1 MSLSTPSAGH
11 CPRCGSALDPAAPQN
26 PCPRCLFSAA
36 MAPTQPGG
44 AAQPTSETLSPA
56 ALAPHFPQLEILEC
70 LGRGG
75 MGVVYKARQKALGRI
90 VALKILAPERSTDP
104 GFAERFTAEARM
116 LASLNHPNIVTIHDF
131 GESGGFYHLVME
143 YVDGVNLRQ
152 AMTAGRFTPEQALA
166 IVPPVCE
173 ALQYAH
179 DHGVVHRDIKPEN
192 LLLDQQGRVK
202 VADFGIAKLLGSA
215 TAGGP
220 DAAAAGKVPADAPP
234 AGAGAGGPETLGASA
249 AGTPQYMAPEQRAR
263 GAVDHRADIYSL
275 GVVLYELLTGTLP
288 GHSLKDA
295 SRRIQVDV
303 RLDEVVLRALAVAPE
318 LRFPTATEFRTR
330 VEALTAPATPAP
342 VQAPPIQTHV
352 SQLYRSL
359 VRWALAYQWMVAG
372 ILTLAGI
379 NEAVRAWMGGSEG
392 NYTGW
397 AVFSI
402 VFITLFAKPPLAKLK
417 ADQWLGAL
425 ETGGRRALNQQA
437 ALFFPL
443 LAGVAWMATHPVF
456 GLDPSIRL
464 SLALAHFAV
473 AGFPLV
479 LLMQAS
485 NPKPSPLRVGR
496 QIRDFTLPV
505 VLLISVTVASIGDGL
520 LESLANRLANKFDKT
535 PVVPGTWPPV
545 APSPVLGP
553 PVASRPGLD
562 RATPGL
568 QILPAHS
575 LVEGSVPPA
584 FKEII
589 FDGVTNIT
597 SSLDPYCTS
606 RTPFRPGE
614 SLEVWTKRSDGQRE
628 SKQEQPSNF
637 LDGERHRQFLGM
649 FFILPENFE
658 GFGPALTEELRFRL
672 AGRTL
677 RLPEGQ
683 PLTLFG
689 LTNADGSWCAG
700 GLTFRRTLPEGR
712 EPAVAAVR
720 LTNQRPLGNA
730 SITADWSASV
740 PRGHAL
746 ALRSGGSEGQKAN
759 ITWNESGGRESI
771 SFRCHWFWM
780 QRSVHP
786 GSGFDDALA
795 LKQLESLAAAGP
807 LLVTNGHPRTL
818 FAVTNALGESY
829 SLAIELL
836 SAKDTDP

>member
-1 MSLSTPSAGH
+1 
-11 CPRCGSALDPAAPQN
+11 
-26 PCPRCLFSAA
+26 

-44 AAQPTSETLSPA
+44 TAPTPSEPLSPA

-75 MGVVYKARQKALGRI
+75 MGVVYKARQKALNRF

-104 GFAERFTAEARM
+104 GFAERFTAEART

-192 LLLDQQGRVK
+192 LLLDQEGRVK

-220 DAAAAGKVPADAPP
+220 GTTAADTVPANAPP
-234 AGAGAGGPETLGASA
+234 VGAGGPDTLGASA

-263 GAVDHRADIYSL
+263 GPVDHRADIYSL
-275 GVVLYELLTGTLP
+275 GVVLYELLTGELP
-288 GHSLKDA
+288 GHSLKNP
-295 SRRIQVDV
+295 SRRIQIDV

-330 VEALTAPATPAP
+330 VEALTAPATPVP
-342 VQAPPIQTHV
+342 IQAPPIQTHV
-352 SQLYRSL
+352 SPLYRSL

-379 NEAVRAWMGGSEG
+379 NEAVRAWMGGNEG

-397 AVFSI
+397 TVFFI
-402 VFITLFAKPPLAKLK
+402 VFFTLFAHPPLAKLK

-473 AGFPLV
+473 AAFPLV

-485 NPKPSPLRVGR
+485 NPKPSPLRIGR

-505 VLLISVTVASIGDGL
+505 VLLISVTMASIGDGR

-535 PVVPGTWPPV
+535 PVVPGTLPPEV
-545 APSPVLGP
+545 QRPVLGP
-553 PVASRPGLD
+553 PIQGTITLGQVSNGIVPR
-562 RATPGL
+562 L
-568 QILPAHS
+568 QILPAQTPG
-575 LVEGSVPPA
+575 EGA
-584 FKEII
+584 ARTIFKEIVLEG
-589 FDGVTNIT
+589 FTNLT
-597 SSLDPYCTS
+597 SSLDPYCRS
-606 RTPFRPGE
+606 HTPFRPGE
-614 SLEVWTKRSDGQRE
+614 SVEIWTQRSDGQRE
-628 SKQEQPSNF
+628 SKQEQPSNY
-637 LDGERHRQFLGM
+637 LHDERRSQILGIS
-649 FFILPENFE
+649 FRLPKNFT
-658 GFGPALTEELRFRL
+658 GSKPALIEELGL
-672 AGRTL
+672 QLEGRTL

-683 PLTLFG
+683 PMTLFG
-689 LTNADGSWCAG
+689 QTNADGSWCAG
-700 GLTFRRTLPEGR
+700 GLTFRRTLPDDR
-712 EPAVAAVR
+712 KPATATVR
-720 LTNQRPLGNA
+720 LASQRPA
-730 SITADWSASV
+730 SESSISADWTANV
-740 PRGHAL
+740 PPGHAL
-746 ALRSGGSEGQKAN
+746 GLRIGGSEA
-759 ITWNESGGRESI
+759 GRAHVNWDTDPGRDSI
-771 SFRCHWFWM
+771 SFRCHCFWL
-780 QRSVHP
+780 QGRHNQ
-786 GSGFDDALA
+786 GSGFDSAPA
-795 LKQLESLAAAGP
+795 LKQLEALAANGP
-807 LLVTNGHPRTL
+807 LQVTNGHPRTL
-818 FAVTNALGESY
+818 FAITNALGESY

>member
-1 MSLSTPSAGH
+1 
-11 CPRCGSALDPAAPQN
+11 
-26 PCPRCLFSAA
+26 
-36 MAPTQPGG
+36 
-44 AAQPTSETLSPA
+44 
-56 ALAPHFPQLEILEC
+56 LEILEC

-75 MGVVYKARQKALGRI
+75 MGVVYKARQKALNRFI
-90 VALKILAPERSTDP
+90 ALKILAPERSTDP
-104 GFAERFTAEARM
+104 GFAERFTAEART

-234 AGAGAGGPETLGASA
+234 AGAGGPDTLGASA

-263 GAVDHRADIYSL
+263 GPVDHRADIYSL
-275 GVVLYELLTGTLP
+275 GVVLYELLTGELP
-288 GHSLKDA
+288 GHSLKNP
-295 SRRIQVDV
+295 SRRIQIDV

-330 VEALTAPATPAP
+330 VEALSAPATPAP
-342 VQAPPIQTHV
+342 VQPPPIQTHV
-352 SQLYRSL
+352 SPLYRSL
-359 VRWALAYQWMVAG
+359 VRWALTYQWMVAG

-379 NEAVRAWMGGSEG
+379 NEAVRAWMGGDER

-397 AVFSI
+397 TVFFI
-402 VFITLFAKPPLAKLK
+402 VFFTIFADPHLAKLK

-473 AGFPLV
+473 AAFPLV

-485 NPKPSPLRVGR
+485 NPKPSPLRIGR

-505 VLLISVTVASIGDGL
+505 ALLTAVLAASLSGGTL
-520 LESLANRLANKFDKT
+520 QSLAHRISRAFHRA
-535 PVVPGTWPPV
+535 PVVPGTWPAV
-545 APSPVLGP
+545 ALSILGPRSPREVPNNPVLQ
-553 PVASRPGLD
+553 V
-562 RATPGL
+562 
-568 QILPAHS
+568 LPAIPR
-575 LVEGSVPPA
+575 VEGPGPTA
-584 FKEII
+584 FKDIVLER
-589 FDGVTNIT
+589 FTNQWDTIDPSC
-597 SSLDPYCTS
+597 SSF
-606 RTPFRPGE
+606 TPLRPGE
-614 SLEVWTKRSDGQRE
+614 SLEFWTKRSDGHLE
-628 SKQEQPSNF
+628 SHNEHPTIFQH
-637 LDGERHRQFLGM
+637 GESCSQLLTMVFQ
-649 FFILPENFE
+649 LPETFLL
-658 GFGPALTEELRFRL
+658 FKLPLIEELRPKL
-672 AGRTL
+672 EGRSL

-683 PLTLFG
+683 PMTLFG
-689 LTNADGSWCAG
+689 LTNRDGSWLAG
-700 GLTFRRTLPEGR
+700 GLTFRRTLPEDRG
-712 EPAVAAVR
+712 PTMATVWLKQLPVSA
-720 LTNQRPLGNA
+720 GNEI
-730 SITADWSASV
+730 SLIGSTSV
-740 PRGHAL
+740 PPGHAL
-746 ALRSGGSEGQKAN
+746 RPRLGGSELGQGFLHWRAYLF
-759 ITWNESGGRESI
+759 RESI
-771 SFRCHWFWM
+771 HLDVSLFWRPRHGL
-780 QRSVHP
+780 QGS
-786 GSGFDDALA
+786 SGFDSAPA
-795 LKQLESLAAAGP
+795 LKQLEALAANGP
-807 LLVTNGHPRTL
+807 LQVTNGHPRTL

>member
-1 MSLSTPSAGH
+1 
-11 CPRCGSALDPAAPQN
+11 
-26 PCPRCLFSAA
+26 

-44 AAQPTSETLSPA
+44 AAQTPSEPLSPA

-75 MGVVYKARQKALGRI
+75 MGVVYKARQKALNRF
-90 VALKILAPERSTDP
+90 VALKILAPERSTHP
-104 GFAERFTAEARM
+104 GFAERFTAEART

-220 DAAAAGKVPADAPP
+220 GTAAANTVPVNAPP
-234 AGAGAGGPETLGASA
+234 AGAGGPDTLGASA

-263 GAVDHRADIYSL
+263 GPVDHRADIYSL
-275 GVVLYELLTGTLP
+275 GVVLYELLTGELP
-288 GHSLKDA
+288 GHSLKNP
-295 SRRIQVDV
+295 SRRIQIDV

-342 VQAPPIQTHV
+342 IQPPPIQVNTPALH
-352 SQLYRSL
+352 RSL
-359 VRWALAYQWMVAG
+359 VPWALTYQWMVAS
-372 ILTLAGI
+372 ILALAGF
-379 NEAVRAWMGGSEG
+379 NEAVRALMGWSEG

-397 AVFSI
+397 AVFLI
-402 VFITLFAKPPLAKLK
+402 VFYGLRSDRYSLAKLK
-417 ADQWLGAL
+417 ADQWLSTL
-425 ETGGRRALNQQA
+425 ETGGRRALNRQA

-443 LAGVAWMATHPVF
+443 LAGVAWMATRPVF

-464 SLALAHFAV
+464 GLALAHLAV
-473 AGFPLV
+473 AAFPFV

-485 NPKPSPLRVGR
+485 NPKPSQLRIGR

-505 VLLISVTVASIGDGL
+505 VLLISVTVASLGGGR
-520 LESLANRLANKFDKT
+520 LESLVHRLANKFDKT

-545 APSPVLGP
+545 VPPPVLGP

-568 QILPAHS
+568 QILPANS
-575 LVEGSVPPA
+575 WVEGSVPPA

-589 FDGVTNIT
+589 FDGVTNLT

-606 RTPFRPGE
+606 QTPFRPGE

-637 LDGERHRQFLGM
+637 LNDKRRSQILSMLFS
-649 FFILPENFE
+649 LPENFE
-658 GFGPALTEELRFRL
+658 GSGPALTEELRFRL

-720 LTNQRPLGNA
+720 LASQRPLGES
-730 SITADWSASV
+730 SITADWTANV
-740 PRGHAL
+740 PPGHAL
-746 ALRSGGSEGQKAN
+746 GLRIGGSEEGRAHA
-759 ITWNESGGRESI
+759 TWDTDPGRDSI
-771 SFRCHWFWM
+771 SFRCHCFWSLG
-780 QRSVHP
+780 RHNK
-786 GSGFDDALA
+786 GSGFDTALA
-795 LKQLESLAAAGP
+795 LKQLEALAANGP
-807 LLVTNGHPRTL
+807 LQVTNGHPRTL

>member
-1 MSLSTPSAGH
+1 
-11 CPRCGSALDPAAPQN
+11 
-26 PCPRCLFSAA
+26 
-36 MAPTQPGG
+36 
-44 AAQPTSETLSPA
+44 
-56 ALAPHFPQLEILEC
+56 LEILEC

-75 MGVVYKARQKALGRI
+75 MGVVYKARQKALNRF

-104 GFAERFTAEARM
+104 GFAERFTAEART

-202 VADFGIAKLLGSA
+202 VADFGIAKLMGSA

-220 DAAAAGKVPADAPP
+220 DAAAADKAPASAPP
-234 AGAGAGGPETLGASA
+234 AGAGSIETLGASA

-263 GAVDHRADIYSL
+263 GPVDHRADIYSL
-275 GVVLYELLTGTLP
+275 GVVLYELLTGELP
-288 GHSLKDA
+288 GHSLKNP
-295 SRRIQVDV
+295 SRRIQIDV

-330 VEALTAPATPAP
+330 VEALSAPATPAP
-342 VQAPPIQTHV
+342 VQPPPIQTHV
-352 SQLYRSL
+352 SPLYRSL
-359 VRWALAYQWMVAG
+359 VRWALTYQWMVAG

-379 NEAVRAWMGGSEG
+379 NEAVRAWMGGDER

-397 AVFSI
+397 TVFFI
-402 VFITLFAKPPLAKLK
+402 VFFTIFADPHLAKLK

-473 AGFPLV
+473 AAFPLV

-485 NPKPSPLRVGR
+485 NPKPSPLRIGR

-505 VLLISVTVASIGDGL
+505 ALLTAVLAASLSGGTL
-520 LESLANRLANKFDKT
+520 QSLAHRLSRAFHRA
-535 PVVPGTWPPV
+535 PVVPGTWPAV
-545 APSPVLGP
+545 ALSILGPRSPREVPNQPVLQ
-553 PVASRPGLD
+553 V
-562 RATPGL
+562 
-568 QILPAHS
+568 LPAIPR
-575 LVEGSVPPA
+575 VEGPGPTA
-584 FKEII
+584 FKDIVLER
-589 FDGVTNIT
+589 FTNQWATIDPSC
-597 SSLDPYCTS
+597 SSF
-606 RTPFRPGE
+606 TPLRPGE
-614 SLEVWTKRSDGQRE
+614 SLEFWTKRSDGHLE
-628 SKQEQPSNF
+628 SHNEHPTIFQH
-637 LDGERHRQFLGM
+637 GESCSQLLTMVFQ
-649 FFILPENFE
+649 LPETFLL
-658 GFGPALTEELRFRL
+658 FKLPLIEELRPKL
-672 AGRTL
+672 EGRTL

-683 PLTLFG
+683 PMTLFG
-689 LTNADGSWCAG
+689 LTNRDGSWLAG
-700 GLTFRRTLPEGR
+700 GLTFRRTLPEDRG
-712 EPAVAAVR
+712 PTMATVWLKQLPVSA
-720 LTNQRPLGNA
+720 GNEI
-730 SITADWSASV
+730 SLIGSTSV
-740 PRGHAL
+740 PPGHAL
-746 ALRSGGSEGQKAN
+746 RPRLGGSELGQGFLHWRAYLF
-759 ITWNESGGRESI
+759 RESI
-771 SFRCHWFWM
+771 HLDVSLFWRPRHGL
-780 QRSVHP
+780 Q
-786 GSGFDDALA
+786 GSSNFDSAPA
-795 LKQLESLAAAGP
+795 LKQLEALAANGP
-807 LLVTNGHPRTL
+807 LQVTNGHPRTL

>member
-1 MSLSTPSAGH
+1 
-11 CPRCGSALDPAAPQN
+11 
-26 PCPRCLFSAA
+26 

-44 AAQPTSETLSPA
+44 TTPTPSEPLSPA

-75 MGVVYKARQKALGRI
+75 MGVVYKARQKALNRF

-104 GFAERFTAEARM
+104 GFAERFTAEART

-202 VADFGIAKLLGSA
+202 VADFGIAKLMGSA

-220 DAAAAGKVPADAPP
+220 DAAAADKAPASAPP
-234 AGAGAGGPETLGASA
+234 AGAGSIETLGASA

-263 GAVDHRADIYSL
+263 GPVDHRADIYSL
-275 GVVLYELLTGTLP
+275 GVVLYELLTGELP
-288 GHSLKDA
+288 GHSLKNP
-295 SRRIQVDV
+295 SRRIQIDV

-330 VEALTAPATPAP
+330 VEALSAPATPAP
-342 VQAPPIQTHV
+342 VQPPPIQTHV
-352 SQLYRSL
+352 SPLYRSL
-359 VRWALAYQWMVAG
+359 VRWALTYQWMVAG

-379 NEAVRAWMGGSEG
+379 NEAVRAWMGGDER

-397 AVFSI
+397 TVFFI
-402 VFITLFAKPPLAKLK
+402 VFFTLFADPHLAKLK

-473 AGFPLV
+473 AAFPLV

-485 NPKPSPLRVGR
+485 NPKPSPLRIGR

-505 VLLISVTVASIGDGL
+505 VLLTAVLAASLSGGTL
-520 LESLANRLANKFDKT
+520 QSLAHRLSRAFHRA
-535 PVVPGTWPPV
+535 PVVPGTWPAV
-545 APSPVLGP
+545 ALSILGPRSPREVPNQPVLQ
-553 PVASRPGLD
+553 V
-562 RATPGL
+562 
-568 QILPAHS
+568 LPAIPR
-575 LVEGSVPPA
+575 VEGPGPTA
-584 FKEII
+584 FKDIVLER
-589 FDGVTNIT
+589 FTNQWATIDPSC
-597 SSLDPYCTS
+597 SSF
-606 RTPFRPGE
+606 TPLRPGE
-614 SLEVWTKRSDGQRE
+614 SLEFWTKRSDGYLE
-628 SKQEQPSNF
+628 SHNEHPTIFQH
-637 LDGERHRQFLGM
+637 GESRSQLLTMVFQ
-649 FFILPENFE
+649 LPETFLL
-658 GFGPALTEELRFRL
+658 FKLPLIEELRPKL
-672 AGRTL
+672 EGRTL

-683 PLTLFG
+683 PMTLFG
-689 LTNADGSWCAG
+689 LTNRDGSWLAG
-700 GLTFRRTLPEGR
+700 GLTFRRTLPEDRG
-712 EPAVAAVR
+712 PTMATVWLKQLPVSA
-720 LTNQRPLGNA
+720 GNEI
-730 SITADWSASV
+730 SLIGSTSV
-740 PRGHAL
+740 PPGHAL
-746 ALRSGGSEGQKAN
+746 RPRLGGSELGQGFLHWRAYLF
-759 ITWNESGGRESI
+759 RESI
-771 SFRCHWFWM
+771 HLDVSLFWRPRHGL
-780 QRSVHP
+780 Q
-786 GSGFDDALA
+786 GSSNFDSAPA
-795 LKQLESLAAAGP
+795 LKQLEALAANGP
-807 LLVTNGHPRTL
+807 LQVTNGHPRTL

>member
-1 MSLSTPSAGH
+1 
-11 CPRCGSALDPAAPQN
+11 
-26 PCPRCLFSAA
+26 

-44 AAQPTSETLSPA
+44 AAQTPSEPLSPA

-75 MGVVYKARQKALGRI
+75 MGVVYKARQKALNRF

-104 GFAERFTAEARM
+104 GFAERFTAEART

-220 DAAAAGKVPADAPP
+220 GTAAADTVPADAPP
-234 AGAGAGGPETLGASA
+234 AGAGGPDTLGASA

-263 GAVDHRADIYSL
+263 GPVDHRADIYSL
-275 GVVLYELLTGTLP
+275 GVVLYELLTGELP
-288 GHSLKDA
+288 GHSLKNP
-295 SRRIQVDV
+295 SRRIQIDV

-342 VQAPPIQTHV
+342 IQPPPIQVNTPA
-352 SQLYRSL
+352 LYRSL
-359 VRWALAYQWMVAG
+359 VPWALTYQWMVAG
-372 ILTLAGI
+372 ILALAGV
-379 NEAVRAWMGGSEG
+379 NEAVRALMGWSEG

-397 AVFSI
+397 AVFFI
-402 VFITLFAKPPLAKLK
+402 VFLGLRSDPYSPAKLK
-417 ADQWLGAL
+417 ADQWLSTL
-425 ETGGRRALNQQA
+425 ETGGRRALNRQA

-464 SLALAHFAV
+464 GLALAHLAV
-473 AGFPLV
+473 AAFPFV

-485 NPKPSPLRVGR
+485 NPKPSPIRLGR

-505 VLLISVTVASIGDGL
+505 VLLISVTVASLGGGR
-520 LESLANRLANKFDKT
+520 LESLVHRLANKFDKT

-545 APSPVLGP
+545 VAPPVLGP
-553 PVASRPGLD
+553 PAQGTITLGQVSNGTVPR
-562 RATPGL
+562 L
-568 QILPAHS
+568 QILPAQTPGE
-575 LVEGSVPPA
+575 VAARTIV
-584 FKEII
+584 KEIVLEG
-589 FDGVTNIT
+589 FTNLT
-597 SSLDPYCTS
+597 SSLDFYCRS
-606 RTPFRPGE
+606 HTPFRPGE
-614 SLEVWTKRSDGQRE
+614 SLEVWTKRSDGQLE
-628 SKQEQPSNF
+628 SDHEQPSTYLNRERRSQILGIVFRLPKNF
-637 LDGERHRQFLGM
+637 TGSKA
-649 FFILPENFE
+649 
-658 GFGPALTEELRFRL
+658 ALIEELGL
-672 AGRTL
+672 QLEGRTL

-683 PLTLFG
+683 PMTLFG
-689 LTNADGSWCAG
+689 QTNVDGSWLAG
-700 GLTFRRTLPEGR
+700 GLTFRRTLPDDR

-720 LTNQRPLGNA
+720 LASQHPLGES
-730 SITADWSASV
+730 SITADWTGNV
-740 PRGHAL
+740 PPGHAL
-746 ALRSGGSEGQKAN
+746 GLRVGGSEA
-759 ITWNESGGRESI
+759 GRAHVNWDTHPGRDSI
-771 SFRCHWFWM
+771 SFRCHCFWS
-780 QRSVHP
+780 QGRHNQ
-786 GSGFDDALA
+786 GSGFDTAPA
-795 LKQLESLAAAGP
+795 LKQLEALAANGP
-807 LLVTNGHPRTL
+807 LRVTNGHPRTL

>member
-44 AAQPTSETLSPA
+44 AAQPTFEPLSPA

-220 DAAAAGKVPADAPP
+220 DAAAADSAPAAAPP
-234 AGAGAGGPETLGASA
+234 AGAGPGGPDTLGASA

-342 VQAPPIQTHV
+342 IQAPPQKPASV
-352 SQLYRSL
+352 SSPYRALLVVWFLMMFAIWTSWDGAGSL
-359 VRWALAYQWMVAG
+359 VRWLSQ
-372 ILTLAGI
+372 
-379 NEAVRAWMGGSEG
+379 
-392 NYTGW
+392 
-397 AVFSI
+397 
-402 VFITLFAKPPLAKLK
+402 LFH
-417 ADQWLGAL
+417 
-425 ETGGRRALNQQA
+425 QA
-437 ALFFPL
+437 
-443 LAGVAWMATHPVF
+443 
-456 GLDPSIRL
+456 
-464 SLALAHFAV
+464 
-473 AGFPLV
+473 
-479 LLMQAS
+479 
-485 NPKPSPLRVGR
+485 
-496 QIRDFTLPV
+496 
-505 VLLISVTVASIGDGL
+505 
-520 LESLANRLANKFDKT
+520 

-545 APSPVLGP
+545 VPSPVLGP

-568 QILPAHS
+568 QVLPAHS
-575 LVEGSVPPA
+575 SVEGSVPPA

-589 FDGVTNIT
+589 FDGVTNLT

-628 SKQEQPSNF
+628 SKQQQPSNF
-637 LDGERHRQFLGM
+637 LDGERHSQILGM
-649 FFILPENFE
+649 FFSLPKNFE
-658 GFGPALTEELRFRL
+658 NFGPALTEELRFRL
-672 AGRTL
+672 ADRTL

-683 PLTLFG
+683 PVTLFG

-700 GLTFRRTLPEGR
+700 GLTFRHTLPEGR
-712 EPAVAAVR
+712 EPAVATVR

-730 SITADWSASV
+730 SVTADWSASV
-740 PRGHAL
+740 PQGHAL

-818 FAVTNALGESY
+818 FAVTNALGQSY

>member
-44 AAQPTSETLSPA
+44 AAQRTSEPLSPA

-220 DAAAAGKVPADAPP
+220 DAAAADSAPAAAPP
-234 AGAGAGGPETLGASA
+234 AGAGGPETLGASA

-275 GVVLYELLTGTLP
+275 GVVLYELLTGELP
-288 GHSLKDA
+288 GHSLKNP
-295 SRRIQVDV
+295 SRRIQIDV

-342 VQAPPIQTHV
+342 IQPPPIQTHV
-352 SQLYRSL
+352 SPLYRSL
-359 VRWALAYQWMVAG
+359 VRWALTYQWMVAS
-372 ILTLAGI
+372 IVALAGV
-379 NEAVRAWMGGSEG
+379 NEAMRALMGWSEG

-397 AVFSI
+397 AVFI
-402 VFITLFAKPPLAKLK
+402 VVIFGLRSDPYSPAKLK

-464 SLALAHFAV
+464 SLALAHLAV
-473 AGFPLV
+473 AAFPLV

-485 NPKPSPLRVGR
+485 NPKPSPIRIGR

-505 VLLISVTVASIGDGL
+505 VLLISVTVASIGDGR

-535 PVVPGTWPPV
+535 PVVPGTWPAVALDLTQGPV
-545 APSPVLGP
+545 PARWSPESPV
-553 PVASRPGLD
+553 
-562 RATPGL
+562 L
-568 QILPAHS
+568 QILPAMPR
-575 LVEGSVPPA
+575 VGGSDSTT
-584 FKEII
+584 FKEIVLKEFKSFPTTI
-589 FDGVTNIT
+589 
-597 SSLDPYCTS
+597 DPYCKTE
-606 RTPFRPGE
+606 TPFRPGE
-614 SLEVWTKRSDGQRE
+614 SLEVWTQRSDGQRE
-628 SKQEQPSNF
+628 SKHKGPSTSQI
-637 LDGERHRQFLGM
+637 GERRRHTLSMLFH
-649 FFILPENFE
+649 LPESFI
-658 GFGPALTEELRFRL
+658 GFKLPLIGELRPKL
-672 AGRTL
+672 EGRTL

-683 PLTLFG
+683 PMTLFG
-689 LTNADGSWCAG
+689 LTNRDGSWLNG
-700 GLTFRRTLPEGR
+700 GLTFHRMLPDDR
-712 EPAVAAVR
+712 QPAVA
-720 LTNQRPLGNA
+720 T
-730 SITADWSASV
+730 
-740 PRGHAL
+740 
-746 ALRSGGSEGQKAN
+746 LRSKHQSSFGGGDITTEWTANVASGYALELRPGGSEAKNGSVSSTTIVGK
-759 ITWNESGGRESI
+759 ESVDFDGHSH
-771 SFRCHWFWM
+771 FY
-780 QRSVHP
+780 SVRK
-786 GSGFDDALA
+786 GEVVFFDSAPA
-795 LKQLESLAAAGP
+795 LKQLEALAANGP

>member
-1 MSLSTPSAGH
+1 
-11 CPRCGSALDPAAPQN
+11 
-26 PCPRCLFSAA
+26 

-44 AAQPTSETLSPA
+44 AAQPTSEPLSPA

-104 GFAERFTAEARM
+104 GFAERFTAEART

-234 AGAGAGGPETLGASA
+234 AGAGSGGPDTLGASA

-263 GAVDHRADIYSL
+263 GPVDHRADIYSL

-342 VQAPPIQTHV
+342 IQPPPIQVT
-352 SQLYRSL
+352 SPALYRSL
-359 VRWALAYQWMVAG
+359 VPWALTYQWMVAS
-372 ILTLAGI
+372 ILALAAF
-379 NEAVRAWMGGSEG
+379 NEAVRALMGWSEG

-397 AVFSI
+397 AVFFI
-402 VFITLFAKPPLAKLK
+402 VFLGLRSDRYSPAKLK
-417 ADQWLGAL
+417 ADQWLSTL
-425 ETGGRRALNQQA
+425 ETGGRRALNRQA

-464 SLALAHFAV
+464 GLALAHLAV
-473 AGFPLV
+473 AAFPFV

-485 NPKPSPLRVGR
+485 NPKPSPIRIGR

-505 VLLISVTVASIGDGL
+505 VLLIAVTVASLGGGR
-520 LESLANRLANKFDKT
+520 LESLVHRLANKFSH
-535 PVVPGTWPPV
+535 PLVVPGTWPPAV
-545 APSPVLGP
+545 PPPVLGP
-553 PVASRPGLD
+553 PAQGTITLRQVSNGTVPR
-562 RATPGL
+562 L
-568 QILPAHS
+568 QILPAQIPG
-575 LVEGSVPPA
+575 EGA
-584 FKEII
+584 ARTIFKEIVLEG
-589 FDGVTNIT
+589 FTNLT
-597 SSLDPYCTS
+597 SSLEPYCRS
-606 RTPFRPGE
+606 HTPFRPGE
-614 SLEVWTKRSDGQRE
+614 SLEVWTKRSDGQLE
-628 SKQEQPSNF
+628 SDHEQPSTYLHRERRSQILGIVFRLPKNF
-637 LDGERHRQFLGM
+637 TGSKQ
-649 FFILPENFE
+649 
-658 GFGPALTEELRFRL
+658 ALIEELGL
-672 AGRTL
+672 QLEGRTL
-677 RLPEGQ
+677 RLTEGQ

-689 LTNADGSWCAG
+689 QTNVDGSWLAG
-700 GLTFRRTLPEGR
+700 GLTFRRTLPDDR

-720 LTNQRPLGNA
+720 LASQHPLGES
-730 SITADWSASV
+730 SITADWTGNV
-740 PRGHAL
+740 PPGHAL
-746 ALRSGGSEGQKAN
+746 GLRVGGSEA
-759 ITWNESGGRESI
+759 GRAHVNWQTDQGRDSVA
-771 SFRCHWFWM
+771 FRGHWHWM
-780 QRSVHP
+780 VHQHDQ
-786 GSGFDDALA
+786 GNGFDSAPA
-795 LKQLESLAAAGP
+795 LKQLEALAASGP
-807 LLVTNGHPRTL
+807 LRVTNGHPRTL
-818 FAVTNALGESY
+818 FAVTNALGESH

>member
-1 MSLSTPSAGH
+1 
-11 CPRCGSALDPAAPQN
+11 
-26 PCPRCLFSAA
+26 

-104 GFAERFTAEARM
+104 GF
-116 LASLNHPNIVTIHDF
+116 ASLNHPNIVTIHDF

-215 TAGGP
+215 TARGP

-234 AGAGAGGPETLGASA
+234 AGAGSGGPDTLGASA

-342 VQAPPIQTHV
+342 IQPPPIQTHV
-352 SQLYRSL
+352 SPLYRSL
-359 VRWALAYQWMVAG
+359 VRWALTYQWMVAS
-372 ILTLAGI
+372 IVSLAGV
-379 NEAVRAWMGGSEG
+379 NEAMRALMGWSEG

-397 AVFSI
+397 AVFI
-402 VFITLFAKPPLAKLK
+402 VVIFGLRSDPYSPAKLK

-464 SLALAHFAV
+464 SLALAHLAV
-473 AGFPLV
+473 AAFPLV

-485 NPKPSPLRVGR
+485 NPKPSPIRIGR

-505 VLLISVTVASIGDGL
+505 VLLISVTVASIGDGR

-535 PVVPGTWPPV
+535 PVVPGTWPAVALDLTQGPV
-545 APSPVLGP
+545 PARWSPESPV
-553 PVASRPGLD
+553 
-562 RATPGL
+562 L
-568 QILPAHS
+568 QILPAMPR
-575 LVEGSVPPA
+575 VGGSDSTT
-584 FKEII
+584 FKEIVLKEFKSFPTTI
-589 FDGVTNIT
+589 
-597 SSLDPYCTS
+597 DPYCKTE
-606 RTPFRPGE
+606 TPFRPGE
-614 SLEVWTKRSDGQRE
+614 SLEVWTQRSDGQRE
-628 SKQEQPSNF
+628 SKHKGPSTSQI
-637 LDGERHRQFLGM
+637 GERRRHTLLM
-649 FFILPENFE
+649 FFGLPERFI
-658 GFGPALTEELRFRL
+658 GFKLPLIGELRPKL
-672 AGRTL
+672 EGRTL

-683 PLTLFG
+683 PMTLFG
-689 LTNADGSWCAG
+689 LTNRDGSWLNG
-700 GLTFRRTLPEGR
+700 GLTFHRMLPDDR
-712 EPAVAAVR
+712 QPAVA
-720 LTNQRPLGNA
+720 T
-730 SITADWSASV
+730 
-740 PRGHAL
+740 
-746 ALRSGGSEGQKAN
+746 LRSKHQSSFGDGDITTEWTANVASGYALELRPGGSEAKNGSVSSTTIVGK
-759 ITWNESGGRESI
+759 ESVDFDGHSH
-771 SFRCHWFWM
+771 FY
-780 QRSVHP
+780 SVRK
-786 GSGFDDALA
+786 GEVVFFDSAPA

-836 SAKDTDP
+836 SAKDADP

>member
-1 MSLSTPSAGH
+1 
-11 CPRCGSALDPAAPQN
+11 
-26 PCPRCLFSAA
+26 

-44 AAQPTSETLSPA
+44 TTPTPSEPLSPA

-75 MGVVYKARQKALGRI
+75 MGVVYKARQKALNRF
-90 VALKILAPERSTDP
+90 VALKILAPERSTDS
-104 GFAERFTAEARM
+104 GFAERFTAEART

-234 AGAGAGGPETLGASA
+234 AGAGGPDTLGASA

-263 GAVDHRADIYSL
+263 GPVDHRADIYSL
-275 GVVLYELLTGTLP
+275 GVVLYELLTGELP
-288 GHSLKDA
+288 GHSLKNP
-295 SRRIQVDV
+295 SRRIQIDV

-330 VEALTAPATPAP
+330 VEALSAPATPAP
-342 VQAPPIQTHV
+342 VQPPPIQTHV
-352 SQLYRSL
+352 SPLYRSL
-359 VRWALAYQWMVAG
+359 VRWALTYQWMVAG

-379 NEAVRAWMGGSEG
+379 NEAVRAWMGGDER

-397 AVFSI
+397 SVFFI
-402 VFITLFAKPPLAKLK
+402 VFFTIFADPHLAKLK

-473 AGFPLV
+473 AAFPLV

-485 NPKPSPLRVGR
+485 NPKPSPLRIGR

-505 VLLISVTVASIGDGL
+505 ALLTAVLAASLSGGTL
-520 LESLANRLANKFDKT
+520 QSLAHRLSRAFHRA
-535 PVVPGTWPPV
+535 PVVPGTWPAV
-545 APSPVLGP
+545 ALSILGPRSPREVPNQPVLQ
-553 PVASRPGLD
+553 V
-562 RATPGL
+562 
-568 QILPAHS
+568 LPAIPR
-575 LVEGSVPPA
+575 VEGPGPTA
-584 FKEII
+584 FKDIVLER
-589 FDGVTNIT
+589 FTNQWATIDPSC
-597 SSLDPYCTS
+597 SSF
-606 RTPFRPGE
+606 TPLRPGE
-614 SLEVWTKRSDGQRE
+614 SLEFWTKRSDGHLE
-628 SKQEQPSNF
+628 SHNEHPTIFQH
-637 LDGERHRQFLGM
+637 GESRSQLLTMVFQ
-649 FFILPENFE
+649 LPETFLL
-658 GFGPALTEELRFRL
+658 FKLPLIEELRPKL
-672 AGRTL
+672 EGRTL

-683 PLTLFG
+683 PMTLFG
-689 LTNADGSWCAG
+689 LTNRDGSWLAG
-700 GLTFRRTLPEGR
+700 GLTFRRTLPEDRG
-712 EPAVAAVR
+712 PTMATVWLKQLPVSA
-720 LTNQRPLGNA
+720 GNEI
-730 SITADWSASV
+730 SLIGSTSV
-740 PRGHAL
+740 PPGHAL
-746 ALRSGGSEGQKAN
+746 RPRLGGSELGQGFLHWRAYLF
-759 ITWNESGGRESI
+759 RESI
-771 SFRCHWFWM
+771 HLDVSLFWRPRHGL
-780 QRSVHP
+780 Q
-786 GSGFDDALA
+786 GSSNFDSAPA
-795 LKQLESLAAAGP
+795 LKQLEALAANGP
-807 LLVTNGHPRTL
+807 LQVTNGHPRTL